1 MTKII
6 DSHVHL
12 WDLDNGWNTWV
23 YNEEC
28 NDLKKNILLSDFKG
42 KCEGLVHVEA
52 HDSSVDTNVELEWV
66 KSQIANTNIPLRA
79 IAFANLTLDSD
90 DFRKKI
96 NAIKQFDFAVGIRQI
111 LSHHPSA
118 PYSPQKEDYSQNK
131 NISQN
136 LTVLSEKKFIYD
148 CQMYPKQLLDSLQTI
163 SDFNGTVVI
172 EHLGLPYFGDLND
185 KTLWKK
191 AITELAKLKNTHIKI
206 SGLNMFND
214 RYTAKDITE
223 IVGLCVDQF
232 TDDRSLYASNYPV
245 DHGNNYSKWINALND
260 LNLNHESKNKI
271 FYQNS
276 LGIYFKNAL

>member
-12 WDLDNGWNTWV
+12 WNLDNGWNTWV
-23 YNEEC
+23 HSEEC
-28 NDLKKNILLSDFKG
+28 SDLKKNILLSDFKD

-66 KSQIANTNIPLRA
+66 KSQIANANTPLRA
-79 IAFANLTLDSD
+79 IAFANLTLDKD
-90 DFRKKI
+90 NFTKKI
-96 NAIKQFDFAVGIRQI
+96 NSIKQFDFAVGIRQI

-118 PYSPQKEDYSQNK
+118 PYSPQKEDHSQNI

-136 LTVLSEKKFIYD
+136 LAVLSENKFIYD

-163 SDFNGTVVI
+163 ADFNGTVVI
-172 EHLGLPYFGDLND
+172 EHLGLPYFGDLSD
-185 KTLWKK
+185 KTLWQK
-191 AITELAKLKNTHIKI
+191 AITELAKLKNTYIKI

-214 RYTAKDITE
+214 QYTSKDITE
-223 IVGLCVDQF
+223 VVGFCLDQF

-245 DHGNNYSKWINALND
+245 DHGNDYSRWIHALNGLCLSD
-260 LNLNHESKNKI
+260 LSKDKI
-271 FYQNS
+271 FYKNS
-276 LGIYFKNAL
+276 LEVYFKNII